1 MLVMESPAT
10 SEKSHE
16 TSWCNCSRLRTVSNG
31 RLIAWLLAALS
42 LEFSLGTGQLGRTLS
57 TFNLACSSD
66 LCCAG

>member
-42 LEFSLGTGQLGRTLS
+42 LEF
-57 TFNLACSSD
+57 
-66 LCCAG
+66 